1 MSLLDLRI
9 IVSPRLIRIWRL
21 AGVSLFVLALLLP
34 VCRDVLGQSYA
45 GWRCAWNATGM
56 GDTTVAS
63 LATEYLIV
71 TYNLMV
77 VIGFLI
83 SFSRRLRSLQILLA
97 FLLLLSI
104 PIGGVFLFLD
114 RVQPLAGMG
123 VWVAAGVFLLLPA
136 PALVPARYAS
146 KTRAPASV

>member
-1 MSLLDLRI
+1 MSLFDLRI
-9 IVSPRLIRIWRL
+9 IVSPRWIRLWRL
-21 AGVSLFVLALLLP
+21 TGVGLFVLALLLP

-71 TYNLMV
+71 TYNLLV
-77 VIGFLI
+77 AIGFLV

-97 FLLLLSI
+97 FLLVLSI
-104 PIGGVFLFLD
+104 PTGGVLLFLD
-114 RVQPLAGMG
+114 RMQPLIGMG
-123 VWVAAGVFLLLPA
+123 VWAVSGLLLLLPA
-136 PALVPARYAS
+136 PVLVPARYA
-146 KTRAPASV
+146 TGTQGSVSA